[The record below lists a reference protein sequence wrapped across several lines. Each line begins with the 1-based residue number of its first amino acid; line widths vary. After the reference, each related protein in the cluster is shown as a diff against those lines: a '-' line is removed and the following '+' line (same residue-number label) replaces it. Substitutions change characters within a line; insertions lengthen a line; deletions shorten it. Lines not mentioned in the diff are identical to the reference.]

1 MKKLVIGVITIGMF
15 LGLAAC
21 GSSTTQEESQ
31 TAASTAAQSEVSTED
46 ETHTDIEVTDS
57 NGKVTVPYQPE
68 KVVVFDNSALD
79 TMDVL
84 GVGDR
89 VVGAATS
96 NLPAYLSAFETVES
110 AGGIKE
116 PDLEKINQLQPDLII
131 ISGRQRDYQDE
142 VAAIAPTIFLSV
154 DNDDTWASIESNI
167 QTLAEIFGKEEE
179 AQRQMADLQS
189 QIDTLHASAEES
201 GLTALIVMVNE
212 GNLSAFGPGSRYSI
226 LYDTF
231 GFIPVDDT
239 LEASTHGESISY
251 EFLLEKNPDLIFVVD
266 RTQAIGG
273 EESQSAFISNEI
285 VQETTAGQNDH
296 IIELDA
302 AVWYLAGSGIE
313 SIERM
318 LADVQPA
325 VE

>member
-68 KVVVFDNSALD
+68 KVVVFDNSAID
-79 TMDVL
+79 TMNVL

-96 NLPAYLSAFETVES
+96 NLPTYLSAFETVES

-142 VAAIAPTIFLSV
+142 LAAIAPTIFLSV

-285 VQETTAGQNDH
+285 VQETTAGQNAH

>member
-79 TMDVL
+79 TMNVL

-89 VVGAATS
+89 VVGAAIS

-131 ISGRQRDYQDE
+131 ISGR
-142 VAAIAPTIFLSV
+142 
-154 DNDDTWASIESNI
+154 
-167 QTLAEIFGKEEE
+167 
-179 AQRQMADLQS
+179 
-189 QIDTLHASAEES
+189 
-201 GLTALIVMVNE
+201 
-212 GNLSAFGPGSRYSI
+212 
-226 LYDTF
+226 
-231 GFIPVDDT
+231 
-239 LEASTHGESISY
+239 
-251 EFLLEKNPDLIFVVD
+251 
-266 RTQAIGG
+266 
-273 EESQSAFISNEI
+273 
-285 VQETTAGQNDH
+285 
-296 IIELDA
+296 
-302 AVWYLAGSGIE
+302 
-313 SIERM
+313 
-318 LADVQPA
+318 
-325 VE
+325 

>member
-1 MKKLVIGVITIGMF
+1 MKKIAIGVITIGMF
-15 LGLAAC
+15 LGLVAC
-21 GSSTTQEESQ
+21 GDNTAQGESQ
-31 TAASTAAQSEVSTED
+31 SSGTTATQTKESKE
-46 ETHTDIEVTDS
+46 ETPTDIEVTDS
-57 NGKVTVPYQPE
+57 NGTVTVPYQPE
-68 KVVVFDNSALD
+68 KVIVFDNSALD
-79 TMDVL
+79 TMRVL

-89 VVGAATS
+89 VIGAATS
-96 NLPAYLSAFETVES
+96 NLPEYLSDFADIES

-131 ISGRQRDYQDE
+131 ISGRQRDYQE
-142 VAAIAPTIFLSV
+142 QLASIAPTLFLNV
-154 DNDDTWASIESNI
+154 DNNDTWTSIEKNI

-179 AQRQMADLQS
+179 AQRQLADLQG
-189 QIDTLHASAEES
+189 QIDTLSANAEES
-201 GLTALIVMVNE
+201 GLSALVVMVNE

-231 GFIPVDDT
+231 GFVPVDDT
-239 LEASTHGESISY
+239 IEASTHGESISY
-251 EFLLEKNPDLIFVVD
+251 EYLLEKNPDLLFVID
-266 RTQAIGG
+266 RSQAIGG

-285 VQETTAGQNDH
+285 VQETNAGQNDR
-296 IIELDA
+296 IITLDA
-302 AVWYLAGSGIE
+302 EVWYLAGSGIE

>member
-1 MKKLVIGVITIGMF
+1 MKKIVIGVITIGMF

-46 ETHTDIEVTDS
+46 DTPTDIEVTDS

-79 TMDVL
+79 TMNVL

-96 NLPAYLSAFETVES
+96 NLPAYLSGFETVES

-131 ISGRQRDYQDE
+131 ISGRQRDFQDE
-142 VAAIAPTIFLSV
+142 LAAIAPTIFLSV

>member
-31 TAASTAAQSEVSTED
+31 TAASTAAQTEASTED
-46 ETHTDIEVTDS
+46 TPTNIEVTDS

-68 KVVVFDNSALD
+68 KVVVFDNSAID
-79 TMDVL
+79 TMNVL

-89 VVGAATS
+89 VVGAAIS

-142 VAAIAPTIFLSV
+142 LAAIAPTIFLSV

-179 AQRQMADLQS
+179 AQLQMADLQS

>member
-1 MKKLVIGVITIGMF
+1 MKKIAIGVLTIGMV

-21 GSSTTQEESQ
+21 GESTQGESQSSDTTQAQ
-31 TAASTAAQSEVSTED
+31 TATED
-46 ETHTDIEVTDS
+46 TVEETPTDIEVTDG
-57 NGKVTVPYQPE
+57 NGTITVPNQPE

-79 TMDVL
+79 TLNVL

-96 NLPAYLSAFETVES
+96 NLPAYLSDFEAVES

-131 ISGRQRDYQDE
+131 ISGRQREYQE
-142 VAAIAPTIFLSV
+142 ELAAIAPTIFLTV
-154 DNDDTWASIESNI
+154 DNENTWPSIESNI
-167 QTLAEIFGKEEE
+167 QTLAAIFGKEDE
-179 AQRQMADLQS
+179 AQAHLTELQS
-189 QIDTLHASAEES
+189 QIETLHAQAEES
-201 GLTALIVMVNE
+201 GLSALVVMVNE

-251 EFLLEKNPDLIFVVD
+251 EFLLEKNPDLLFVVD

-285 VQETTAGQNDH
+285 VQETNAGQQDK

-302 AVWYLAGSGIE
+302 EVWYLAGSGIE

-318 LADVQPA
+318 LTDAQPA

>member
-1 MKKLVIGVITIGMF
+1 MKKIVISVITIGMF

-21 GSSTTQEESQ
+21 GSSTTQGESQ
-31 TAASTAAQSEVSTED
+31 TAASTAAQTEASTED
-46 ETHTDIEVTDS
+46 TPTNIEVTDS

-68 KVVVFDNSALD
+68 KVVVFDNSAID
-79 TMDVL
+79 TMNVL

-142 VAAIAPTIFLSV
+142 LAAIAPTIFLSV
-154 DNDDTWASIESNI
+154 DNDDTWTSIESNI

>member
-142 VAAIAPTIFLSV
+142 LAAIAPTIFLSV